1 MNLYWQDWLT
11 LAIMAAV
18 TVIQTVRGSKAGM
31 GLPLFEAACVIVAA
45 VAAIAHSHTLADM
58 IHARQGVVLL
68 GLFIVLAVLAFA
80 VARWLYVLTGLSF
93 QSLDGVLSFVFGLVL
108 AWTVAHMVLRAMVMS
123 AGDIDAASVLANSPV
138 AREVFSFRTWNALMR
153 LMFKARFGP
162 DLDPDI
168 G

>member
-1 MNLYWQDWLT
+1 
-11 LAIMAAV
+11 
-18 TVIQTVRGSKAGM
+18 
-31 GLPLFEAACVIVAA
+31 
-45 VAAIAHSHTLADM
+45 M

-153 LMFKARFGP
+153 LLFKAKFGP